1 MQEIGR
7 RIIFDTA
14 TGKIIMDT
22 GEMQGSDGSLLP
34 REPIN
39 GLDYIDLPYGQD
51 SDKFNRVKSYHVNP
65 ETKEIVFDEF
75 YNPVQTP
82 EQRISELE
90 NQLLI
95 EADKNIGGIL

>member
-1 MQEIGR
+1 MQQIGR
-7 RIIFDTA
+7 RIIFDTQ

-22 GEMQGSDGSLLP
+22 GEMQGSDGSLIP

-51 SDKFNRVKSYHVNP
+51 SDKFNRIKSYHVDP
-65 ETKEIVFDEF
+65 TSKTVVFDEL
-75 YNPVQTP
+75 YDPIQTP
-82 EQRISELE
+82 EERIQELE